1 MFVESKSAALVA
13 AVFVDFPKNRCN
25 FLHKNKLDIVRW
37 FQFLTGWRPVRSFSP
52 VSVATI
58 ALWKWAPVAVITRS
72 DLFVI
77 ILFVKQEPAEVVDKL
92 PREIVERLL
101 WRPED
106 SPTRLENSILQYSS
120 KMLHHVEVK
129 YFLLVLLY

>member
-1 MFVESKSAALVA
+1 VA
-13 AVFVDFPKNRCN
+13 
-25 FLHKNKLDIVRW
+25 
-37 FQFLTGWRPVRSFSP
+37 
-52 VSVATI
+52 VATI

-77 ILFVKQEPAEVVDKL
+77 ILFVHQEPAEVVDKL